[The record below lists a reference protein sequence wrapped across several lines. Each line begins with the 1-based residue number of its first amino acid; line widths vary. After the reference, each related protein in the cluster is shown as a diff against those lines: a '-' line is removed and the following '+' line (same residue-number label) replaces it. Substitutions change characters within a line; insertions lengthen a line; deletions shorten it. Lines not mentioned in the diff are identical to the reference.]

1 MTWHYIEKWLIS
13 ALCFVQVEHWTLQ
26 LRAWPVWGTL
36 REGEGDVMQTS
47 SQKKGL
53 FNAPKMDWLL
63 LLSSLAFTWT
73 FFYHLPQWT
82 NYFYY
87 YGITFSFTLFF
98 AGNAFLCILAVPN
111 GPSGNLQRNKK
122 THLHY
127 NSMWNVYTCISH
139 RAKLIWEWFSSLA
152 NPGAIVLSSWQDS
165 LHHQLNGFSPNS
177 GPQKKPLA
185 LLQAYLSC
193 GQHTWTFYVGQKNS
207 DKMLSSGRG
216 RELLSFPGPCIPA
229 LPPSSLYI
237 PLPSASVWPVMLL
250 PFFYNSKKHN
260 KVTKRTRLWVL
271 LYEILGFRGPD

>member
-13 ALCFVQVEHWTLQ
+13 ALSFVQVEHWTLQ

-122 THLHY
+122 KLTCIIT
-127 NSMWNVYTCISH
+127 MWNVYTCISH

-207 DKMLSSGRG
+207 DKMLSSGRVVSCCHSLA
-216 RELLSFPGPCIPA
+216 RAFLPLL
-229 LPPSSLYI
+229 
-237 PLPSASVWPVMLL
+237 LL
-250 PFFYNSKKHN
+250 PLCTYRCQAPLSGLSCYCPFFITLKNIIKSP
-260 KVTKRTRLWVL
+260 REQDSECFCMRS
-271 LYEILGFRGPD
+271 

>member
-13 ALCFVQVEHWTLQ
+13 ALSFVQVEHWTLH

-47 SQKKGL
+47 SQKKDFLTAQKWTDSCFCPLWLSLGHFFTTFLNGQTTCTTMGSL
-53 FNAPKMDWLL
+53 F
-63 LLSSLAFTWT
+63 LS
-73 FFYHLPQWT
+73 
-82 NYFYY
+82 
-87 YGITFSFTLFF
+87 LFF
-98 AGNAFLCILAVPN
+98 LLVMHFFVSWLCLMGHQGIFKEI
-111 GPSGNLQRNKK
+111 KK
-122 THLHY
+122 LTCIIT
-127 NSMWNVYTCISH
+127 MWNVYTCISH

-207 DKMLSSGRG
+207 DKMLSSGRVVSCCHSLA
-216 RELLSFPGPCIPA
+216 RAFLSLL
-229 LPPSSLYI
+229 
-237 PLPSASVWPVMLL
+237 LL
-250 PFFYNSKKHN
+250 PLCTYRCQAPLSGLSCYCPFFITLKNIIKSP
-260 KVTKRTRLWVL
+260 REQDSECFCMRS
-271 LYEILGFRGPD
+271 

>member
-1 MTWHYIEKWLIS
+1 MTWHYIEKLLIL
-13 ALCFVQVEHWTLQ
+13 ALSFVQVEHWTLH

-47 SQKKGL
+47 SQKKDFL
-53 FNAPKMDWLL
+53 TPQKWTDSCFCPLWL
-63 LLSSLAFTWT
+63 SLGHFFTT
-73 FFYHLPQWT
+73 FLNGQT
-82 NYFYY
+82 TSTTM
-87 YGITFSFTLFF
+87 GSLFF
-98 AGNAFLCILAVPN
+98 SLFFFLLVMHFFVSWLCLMGHQGIFKEI
-111 GPSGNLQRNKK
+111 KK

-127 NSMWNVYTCISH
+127 NSIWNVCTCIY
-139 RAKLIWEWFSSLA
+139 LA

-185 LLQAYLSC
+185 FLQAYLSC
-193 GQHTWTFYVGQKNS
+193 GQHTWSFYVGQKNS

-229 LPPSSLYI
+229 LPPSFLYI

-271 LYEILGFRGPD
+271 LYEILGFRAPD